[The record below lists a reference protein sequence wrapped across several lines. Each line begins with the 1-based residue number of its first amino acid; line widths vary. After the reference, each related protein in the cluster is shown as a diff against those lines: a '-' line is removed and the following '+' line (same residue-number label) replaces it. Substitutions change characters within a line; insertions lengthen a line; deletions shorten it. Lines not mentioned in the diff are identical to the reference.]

1 MVPISPQ
8 VFSGG
13 AVVFD
18 TRSLFDY
25 QQRLAERRAKRDAA
39 EQEALD
45 NYLKELG
52 KTPDP
57 YGMRKNDIPTFN
69 KKLNDF
75 RQLSNDFKK
84 APKNLESRLKLQQAA
99 DDLKIFVA
107 RSKEE
112 KEKDKSYNNLI
123 ADLAAN
129 PEKRKTTNVEKLIA
143 DKTNQDLPLD
153 FPGVAMLGIPARADK
168 DFNPNYYIPKP
179 FDFKSNFDEAAKGPG
194 ITVSELSAT
203 PSKTSPGFNVIQR
216 GFGNSAI
223 KSIASNFAKNVEAD
237 DEKESYY
244 RIRFKNLTPEKL
256 TEHNVRLKKYF
267 PAMEVDDDNPV
278 SLAMAEA
285 IEEAEKRTSSDLQ
298 AISKGTTINLDREGK
313 KGFVD
318 YYGEMEE
325 KLKTPKTIGK
335 PGLPESQRIKG
346 FPVNELSAITQ
357 ERLIDISKKL
367 TGQDYNQGNLLI
379 QRNPKDK
386 LIYLSFVEK
395 DDATGI
401 PISVTQLVPLT
412 KQDINLEPQVGVQE
426 KREAASEAAFPA
438 PKTGTT
444 PAKQNTYVIKGK
456 TYSEK
461 DLINMGYTLDQIKP
475 YMKK

>member
-129 PEKRKTTNVEKLIA
+129 PEKRRTTNVEKLIA

-223 KSIASNFAKNVEAD
+223 KSIASNFAKSVEAD

-298 AISKGTTINLDREGK
+298 AISRGTTVNVGGTDGKAYVDYFNEEIKKKLASPLTISVGGKPALVGVPVKDLSVIVQKRIIGAAEEITGGK
-313 KGFVD
+313 K
-318 YYGEMEE
+318 
-325 KLKTPKTIGK
+325 K
-335 PGLPESQRIKG
+335 
-346 FPVNELSAITQ
+346 
-357 ERLIDISKKL
+357 
-367 TGQDYNQGNLLI
+367 YNQSNLFI
-379 QRNPKDK
+379 QANPDDSN
-386 LIYLSFVEK
+386 LVDIVEVK
-395 DDATGI
+395 KENGVPVSANVLVSAT
-401 PISVTQLVPLT
+401 Q
-412 KQDINLEPQVGVQE
+412 KDINIEPQVSVKE
-426 KREAASEAAFPA
+426 AREAAAALVPEAPAKKEA
-438 PKTGTT
+438 PKKTT
-444 PAKQNTYVIKGK
+444 NKWDKYK
-456 TYSEK
+456 
-461 DLINMGYTLDQIKP
+461 INR
-475 YMKK
+475 